1 MCKIT
6 APDDEPQRGT
16 VIQTDDDGR
25 IATMPVG
32 TPDRPVSRI
41 ISRDEYD
48 RLNTPQGRSSEDV
61 RAERGFGREQDL
73 ARQASRG
80 ISAFGP
86 PSARA
91 NVPDVMGGYRPGDV
105 NIQQTVDSGNIID
118 NTPMGINLF
127 RDRDAQAKRM
137 TNDFGRSRPPLR
149 GYENQVLQAV
159 KKIMASNEGI
169 DPSQALMIA
178 ENQVK
183 QSFFGEDD
191 LVTDEVPM
199 RDSDD
204 LGNLDSNFID
214 GKTSNV
220 GLTTQDLYTKLGKFV
235 DVDRSNL
242 LGSAQNRG
250 ADMNS
255 RMGVP
260 LERIGPNVKPKAGS
274 PIEGFDFD
282 AQKEM
287 YDNLRNKAGLE
298 TTRPQVDMYYPDTRG
313 EGIRSLDERGRNLQE
328 GFEAAYGVNVPNDPY
343 KAMQARIDDPM
354 YQDFLK
360 SQDSMFSGTVNRI
373 GKAMGYD
380 DPFELYKATQ
390 AQLERNKVLEADR
403 NRDSD
408 RSMKSQSTQQPFDPC
423 PAGYKYDPAKR
434 KCEPIEKE
442 ETELGQK
449 FVRNPVAFAGD
460 PNMYGRT
467 GGEYNFFTE
476 VPGLIKAANGIPR
489 GPTGE
494 IRGQGGPK
502 DDLVGP
508 FMLSDQEYV
517 LPKEM
522 IMAAGGGNYDT
533 GIKQL
538 ETMRK
543 NSLNKYG
550 DYV

>member
-105 NIQQTVDSGNIID
+105 NIQQTVDSGAISLN

-149 GYENQVLQAV
+149 GYENQVLQAA

-183 QSFFGEDD
+183 QSFFGED
-191 LVTDEVPM
+191 
-199 RDSDD
+199 
-204 LGNLDSNFID
+204 
-214 GKTSNV
+214 
-220 GLTTQDLYTKLGKFV
+220 TQDLYTKLGKFV

-250 ADMNS
+250 ADMS
-255 RMGVP
+255 AEMGVP
-260 LERIGPNVKPKAGS
+260 FERIGPNVKPKAGS